1 MPKLK
6 EFVSFVVL
14 KNLKKLFKV
23 FFVALPSQNYE
34 SAIAFF
40 ADDATVFF
48 REGSYYGKFQIK
60 MILKNTFSIIKDETF
75 EIQNLDWNHV
85 EERFATCTFEYNWS
99 GTIQGKRF
107 VTPGRGSLAWANIEG
122 SWRIVLEHFGPM
134 PN

>member
-1 MPKLK
+1 MNNIQ
-6 EFVSFVVL
+6 ER
-14 KNLKKLFKV
+14 FKDYLD
-23 FFVALPSQNYE
+23 ALASQNFE

-40 ADDATVFF
+40 HDEATVFF

-75 EIQNLDWNHV
+75 DVERLTWNFTTDS
-85 EERFATCTFEYNWS
+85 FATCTFEYIWK

-107 VTPGRGSLAWANIEG
+107 TTLGRGSLAWVCIDG
-122 SWRIVLEHFGPM
+122 TWLIILEHFGPM